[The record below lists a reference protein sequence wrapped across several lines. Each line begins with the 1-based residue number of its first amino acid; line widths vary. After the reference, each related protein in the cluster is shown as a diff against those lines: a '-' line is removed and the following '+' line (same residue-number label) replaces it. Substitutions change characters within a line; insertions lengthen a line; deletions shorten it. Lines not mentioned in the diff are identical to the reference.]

1 MIVLQHIKC
10 QLGNILFQL
19 ITGSYFAKCHS
30 LDYYYESYDTHE
42 IHFNDDYN
50 YFLNKFKYFK
60 KYKPSIVFND
70 NNTINLELDFNYD
83 DIPFVENKNYIIRGY
98 CQNWNFIDYN
108 YALDILKPSEDILN
122 KIDKIVPI
130 NIIKNS
136 IGIHLR
142 LKEYIG
148 VYDRFINDKNRL
160 TKFINDNKDK
170 QILIFTDDIS
180 YIKNFDKYDNVI
192 IFSEK
197 SNSFLLDFYAL
208 TLCKTLVGGLSTFF
222 IWALYLNLNHPIIYY
237 IKESYDF
244 YNYKFDEINAP
255 NYIYN
260 NYNFNPSLFKDII

>member
-10 QLGNILFQL
+10 QFGNILFQL

-42 IHFNDDYN
+42 IHFNNDYN
-50 YFLNKFKYFK
+50 YVLNKFKYYRNYNSLININDK
-60 KYKPSIVFND
+60 NSIE
-70 NNTINLELDFNYD
+70 LELDFNYKP
-83 DIPFVENKNYIIRGY
+83 IEFIENKNYIISGY
-98 CQNWNFIDYN
+98 CQNWNFINYD
-108 YALDILKPSEDILN
+108 YALDILKPDKNILN
-122 KIDKIVPI
+122 KINEIVSI

-142 LKEYIG
+142 LKEYKWA
-148 VYDRFINDKNRL
+148 YENFINDENRL

-170 QILIFTDDIS
+170 QILIFTDDVP
-180 YIKNFDKYDNVI
+180 YIKDFDKYDNVI
-192 IFSEK
+192 IFSKK

-237 IKESYDF
+237 IKESYKGLEQQF
-244 YNYKFDEINAP
+244 IKLNAP

-260 NYNFNPSLFKDII
+260 DYNFNPSLFKDII